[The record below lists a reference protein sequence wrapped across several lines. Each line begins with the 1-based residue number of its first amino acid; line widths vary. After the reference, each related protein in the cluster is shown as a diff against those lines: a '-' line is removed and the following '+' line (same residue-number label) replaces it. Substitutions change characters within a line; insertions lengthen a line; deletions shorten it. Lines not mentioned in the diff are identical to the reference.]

1 VIVNQWTQAAHRG
14 DAIGDH
20 SRAFRDLARALGHES
35 EIYALTIDPD
45 LVDEIRP
52 WSDPAAKS
60 GDVTIFH
67 FVMPSVMTAAF
78 TTLPGA
84 RVLQYHNITPAY
96 FFAPFSPEIARLTI
110 LARRELGTLAD
121 RTDLALG
128 DSSYNREELDR
139 LGFPHTGVLPI
150 LVDTDRLTQATPV
163 EAIRRT
169 LDDDLV
175 NILFVGRLAPN
186 KKIEDHIRLA
196 ELFKRYVDTEYRFI
210 FVGKDDAVPA
220 YGAAIRAMVR
230 ELRMPPE
237 RFLFT
242 GPVPTA
248 ELATYY
254 RQAHAYL
261 SLSEHEGFCV
271 PLVEAMAMQVPILAY
286 GCCAVPETLGGAGLC
301 FAPKDLEQAAELL
314 CDVIYDQP
322 LRTALLAGQTQR
334 LADFSYDQFVPQ
346 AQALLEAVA

>member
-1 VIVNQWTQAAHRG
+1 MIVNQWTEAAHQG

-20 SRAFRDLARALGHES
+20 TRAFRDLVRSLGHES
-35 EIYALTIDPD
+35 EIYSLTIDPG
-45 LVDEIRP
+45 LEDEIRP
-52 WSDPAAKS
+52 WQDPGAKA

-67 FVMPSVMTAAF
+67 FVTPSVMTDAF
-78 TTLPGA
+78 QTLPGA
-84 RVLQYHNITPAY
+84 RVLQYHNITPAH
-96 FFAPFSPEIARLTI
+96 FFAPFAPEIARLVI
-110 LARRELGTLAD
+110 LARRALGGLAE

-128 DSSYNREELDR
+128 DSTYNRDELDR
-139 LGFPHTGVLPI
+139 LGFRSTGVMPI
-150 LVDTDRLTQATPV
+150 LVDTDRLTAARPV
-163 EAIRRT
+163 SSIAGA

-175 NILFVGRLAPN
+175 NVLFVGRLAPN
-186 KKIEDHIRLA
+186 KKIEDHLKLA

-210 FVGKDDAVPA
+210 FVGKDDAVPR
-220 YGAAIRAMVR
+220 YGSALRALVR

-242 GPVPTA
+242 GAVPTD

-254 RQAHAYL
+254 RYAHAYV

-271 PLVEAMAMQVPILAY
+271 PLVESMAMDVPVLAY
-286 GCCAVPETLGGAGLC
+286 GCCAVPETLGGAGVC

-314 CDVIYDQP
+314 CDVIYDAG
-322 LRTALLAGQTQR
+322 LRDAVLAGQRRR
-334 LADFSYDQFVPQ
+334 LLDFSYDRFVPQ